1 MRATRRY
8 RTGMRLRDLVV
19 MRERAT
25 LKLDSRDEVRVPV
38 DRDDL
43 AHDEIVVRRAD
54 NGSSAAPSVL
64 LGIVDE
70 HLASAARHPAGTTD
84 RLLSADRLRP
94 Y

>member
-1 MRATRRY
+1 MRH
-8 RTGMRLRDLVV
+8 LVV

-25 LKLDSRDEVRVPV
+25 LKLDSGDEVRVVV

-43 AHDEIVVRRAD
+43 VHDEIVVRRAD
-54 NGSSAAPSVL
+54 SGSSAVPSGL

-70 HLASAARHPAGTTD
+70 HLAGAARHPAGMTD

>member
-1 MRATRRY
+1 MRDCVA
-8 RTGMRLRDLVV
+8 

-25 LKLDSRDEVRVPV
+25 LKLDSGDELRVV
-38 DRDDL
+38 IDRDDL
-43 AHDEIVVRRAD
+43 AHDGIVVRRAD
-54 NGSSAAPSVL
+54 NGSSAAPSGL

-70 HLASAARHPAGTTD
+70 HLASAARNPAGTTD

>member
-1 MRATRRY
+1 MRHF
-8 RTGMRLRDLVV
+8 VV

-25 LKLDSRDEVRVPV
+25 LKLDSGDEVRVVV

-43 AHDEIVVRRAD
+43 VHDEIVVRRAD
-54 NGSSAAPSVL
+54 NGSSVAPSGL
-64 LGIVDE
+64 LGIIDE

-84 RLLSADRLRP
+84 RLLSADRRRP